1 MPLFLFHSAGM
12 IEHDIIIAINGQSI
26 HTMQEVS
33 EAVQSGIPL
42 SVVVKRKDKDVSLTI
57 IPEESDKYH
66 WL

>member
-12 IEHDIIIAINGQSI
+12 IEHDIIVAINGQSI
-26 HTMQEVS
+26 HTVQEVG

>member
-26 HTMQEVS
+26 HTVQEVG

-66 WL
+66 